1 MNLLFYQI
9 TLILIISYM
18 LKNSHKIKAVLFDL
32 DGTLADTSPDMC
44 ASLNRVLVS
53 HKLKTVDCINLKKHI
68 SRGAL
73 GVIEYA
79 SHINGRDIDSSLLR
93 SEFLD
98 DYKHQPFLKT
108 KLNKEMDQLLNYLI
122 KKNIK
127 IGIVT
132 NKHSRFV
139 KKIIEGLGLT
149 KKLNCIITG
158 DMVLNAKPAIDGL
171 IKAADEIQCNADEII
186 YMGDDER
193 DIIAGRDAGMT
204 TVAADFGFISADIN
218 VRSWNSD
225 LIIYNALELKNY
237 I

>member
-1 MNLLFYQI
+1 
-9 TLILIISYM
+9 M
-18 LKNSHKIKAVLFDL
+18 LKNNHKFKAVLFDL

-79 SHINGRDIDSSLLR
+79 SHVNGRDIDSSLLR

-108 KLNKEMDQLLNYLI
+108 KLNKDMDKLLEYLI
-122 KKNIK
+122 KKNIL

-132 NKHSRFV
+132 NKHSRYV

-149 KKLNCIITG
+149 KKLSCVITG
-158 DMVLNAKPAIDGL
+158 DMVLNSKPAIDGL
-171 IKAADEIQCNADEII
+171 IKAAEEIQCEVDEII
-186 YMGDDER
+186 YVGDDER
-193 DIIAGRDAGMT
+193 DIIAGRDAGMS
-204 TVAADFGFISADIN
+204 TVAADFGFISPEIN
-218 VRSWNSD
+218 VRSWNPD

>member
-1 MNLLFYQI
+1 
-9 TLILIISYM
+9 M
-18 LKNSHKIKAVLFDL
+18 LKNKNKIKAVLFDL

-53 HKLKTVDCINLKKHI
+53 HKLKTVDCMNLRKHI
-68 SRGAL
+68 SRGAV

-79 SHINGRDIDSSLLR
+79 SHVNRRDIDSSLLR

-98 DYKHQPFLKT
+98 DYKHHPFVET
-108 KLNKEMDQLLNYLI
+108 KLNKDMDKLLNYLI
-122 KKNIK
+122 KKNIM

-132 NKHSRFV
+132 NKHSRYV

-149 KKLNCIITG
+149 KKLSCVITG

-171 IKAADEIQCNADEII
+171 IKAADEIQCNVDEII
-186 YMGDDER
+186 YVGDDER
-193 DIIAGRDAGMT
+193 DIIAGRDAGMN
-204 TVAADFGFISADIN
+204 TVAADFGFISSDIN

-225 LIIYNALELKNY
+225 LIIYNALELKDY

>member
-1 MNLLFYQI
+1 
-9 TLILIISYM
+9 M
-18 LKNSHKIKAVLFDL
+18 LKNKHKIKAVLFDL

-79 SHINGRDIDSSLLR
+79 SQVNGRDIDSSLLR

-98 DYKHQPFLKT
+98 DYKHNPFVKT
-108 KLNKEMDQLLNYLI
+108 ELNKDMDELLNYLI
-122 KKNIK
+122 KKNIT

-132 NKHSRFV
+132 NKHSRYV

-149 KKLNCIITG
+149 KKLSCVITG

-171 IKAADEIQCNADEII
+171 IKAAEKIECNVNEII
-186 YMGDDER
+186 YVGDDER
-193 DIIAGRDAGMT
+193 DIIAGRDAGMHT
-204 TVAADFGFISADIN
+204 IAADFGFISDDIN
-218 VRSWNSD
+218 IRSWNAD
-225 LIIYNALELKNY
+225 LIIHNALELKNY
-237 I
+237 V

>member
-1 MNLLFYQI
+1 
-9 TLILIISYM
+9 M
-18 LKNSHKIKAVLFDL
+18 LKNKSKIKAVLFDL

-53 HKLKTVDCINLKKHI
+53 HKLKTVDCMNLRKHI

-79 SHINGRDIDSSLLR
+79 SHVNRRDIDSSLLR

-98 DYKHQPFLKT
+98 DYKHHPFVET
-108 KLNKEMDQLLNYLI
+108 KLNKDMDKLLNYLI
-122 KKNIK
+122 KKNIM
-127 IGIVT
+127 IGVVT
-132 NKHSRFV
+132 NKHSRYV

-149 KKLNCIITG
+149 KKLSCVITG

-171 IKAADEIQCNADEII
+171 IKAADEIQCNVDEII
-186 YMGDDER
+186 YVGDDER
-193 DIIAGRDAGMT
+193 DIIAGRDAGMS
-204 TVAADFGFISADIN
+204 TVAADFGFISTDIN

>member
-1 MNLLFYQI
+1 
-9 TLILIISYM
+9 M
-18 LKNSHKIKAVLFDL
+18 LKNKSKIKAVLFDL

-53 HKLKTVDCINLKKHI
+53 HKLKTVDCMNLRKHI

-79 SHINGRDIDSSLLR
+79 SHVNRRDIDSSLLR

-98 DYKHQPFLKT
+98 DYKHHPFVET
-108 KLNKEMDQLLNYLI
+108 KLNKDMDKLLNYLI
-122 KKNIK
+122 KKNIM
-127 IGIVT
+127 IGVVT
-132 NKHSRFV
+132 NKHSRYV

-149 KKLNCIITG
+149 KKLSCVITG

-171 IKAADEIQCNADEII
+171 IKAADEIQCNVDEII
-186 YMGDDER
+186 YVGDDER
-193 DIIAGRDAGMT
+193 DIIAGRDAGMN
-204 TVAADFGFISADIN
+204 TVAADFGFISTDIN

>member
-1 MNLLFYQI
+1 MKQKFTI
-9 TLILIISYM
+9 
-18 LKNSHKIKAVLFDL
+18 LFDL

-53 HKLKTVDCINLKKHI
+53 HKLKTVDCMNLRKHI

-79 SHINGRDIDSSLLR
+79 SHVNRRDIDSSLLR

-98 DYKHQPFLKT
+98 DYKHHPFVET
-108 KLNKEMDQLLNYLI
+108 KLNKDMDKLLNYLI
-122 KKNIK
+122 KKNIM
-127 IGIVT
+127 IGVVT
-132 NKHSRFV
+132 NKHSRYV

-149 KKLNCIITG
+149 KKLSCVITG

-171 IKAADEIQCNADEII
+171 IKAAEEIECNVDEIM
-186 YMGDDER
+186 YVGDDER
-193 DIIAGRDAGMT
+193 DIIAGRDAGMN
-204 TVAADFGFISADIN
+204 TVAADFGFISNDIN

-225 LIIYNALELKNY
+225 LIIYNALELKDY